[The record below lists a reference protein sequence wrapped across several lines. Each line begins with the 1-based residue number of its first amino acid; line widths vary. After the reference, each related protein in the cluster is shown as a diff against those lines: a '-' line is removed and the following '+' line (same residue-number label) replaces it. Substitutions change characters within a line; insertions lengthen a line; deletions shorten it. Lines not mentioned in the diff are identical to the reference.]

1 MELVK
6 HAVRWL
12 FLAIWRIR
20 GATGLRRVPAVF
32 HFHDDF
38 PQDGPRVGGTV
49 GYALPG
55 VGVRVRFG
63 RDGADRRE
71 GKPRQQSGKGPGRGD
86 H

>member
-1 MELVK
+1 M
-6 HAVRWL
+6 
-12 FLAIWRIR
+12 R
-20 GATGLRRVPAVF
+20 G
-32 HFHDDF
+32 DE
-38 PQDGPRVGGTV
+38 
-49 GYALPG
+49 LPG